1 VSHRP
6 SWLRYFRSSRPGCS
20 GRLLESPWLRKCG
33 LRLEYM
39 CLPAPADAPDRSQ
52 ATDAMDLDEAAA
64 HSKANHTPVSQA
76 PDAPPQESEKRRRLP
91 FEQGEAS
98 SGYYSYSPEDA
109 DAIAAAAGVP
119 MEVAMET
126 AVREESLAE
135 EILNIN
141 AREDAACARR
151 SSRAGAG
158 SIELFAD

>member
-1 VSHRP
+1 
-6 SWLRYFRSSRPGCS
+6 
-20 GRLLESPWLRKCG
+20 
-33 LRLEYM
+33 M

-76 PDAPPQESEKRRRLP
+76 PDAPRQESEKRRRLP

-109 DAIAAAAGVP
+109 DAIAAAAGMP

-158 SIELFAD
+158 SIELFADSKHADWSEYNQAWRQARGHTRRVVR